1 MYTVISCFCWW
12 RCTPGPTFVSGRL
25 ERNCCCCA
33 VVLLNE
39 SLAVC
44 SLSAFL
50 MEVTW
55 DAWPK
60 DIWVYWLL
68 HSQHVSEDILQWS
81 IHGKYYTDDI
91 HTYQQQISL
100 LFGLKMQGPLADV
113 EEHILS
119 KVSGILVWQQSS
131 FTGGFFKIT
140 QLLKYSLIFACWHML
155 EASQF
160 PQTNILQMLL
170 PHCLQDVCFRKGDSI
185 CTAWPNQKGGAC
197 LFHFPFKSYVLV
209 TK

>member
-1 MYTVISCFCWW
+1 MKMHGL
-12 RCTPGPTFVSGRL
+12 GPTFVFGWR
-25 ERNCCCCA
+25 EIVVA
-33 VVLLNE
+33 VLLSCWMNRWQC
-39 SLAVC
+39 A
-44 SLSAFL
+44 
-50 MEVTW
+50 
-55 DAWPK
+55 
-60 DIWVYWLL
+60 LL

-81 IHGKYYTDDI
+81 IHGRYYTDDI
-91 HTYQQQISL
+91 HTYQQIGL

-131 FTGGFFKIT
+131 WTGGFFKIT

>member
-68 HSQHVSEDILQWS
+68 HSQHVSEDILKWS

-113 EEHILS
+113 GEHIYCQRFQGSWFGRKAPKQENFSRLHNYWSTHWFLHVGTCS
-119 KVSGILVWQQSS
+119 KHPNSPNQHIADVVATLFAGC
-131 FTGGFFKIT
+131 
-140 QLLKYSLIFACWHML
+140 LL
-155 EASQF
+155 
-160 PQTNILQMLL
+160 
-170 PHCLQDVCFRKGDSI
+170 
-185 CTAWPNQKGGAC
+185 QKGGQYLYC
-197 LFHFPFKSYVLV
+197 MTQPKR
-209 TK
+209 